1 MCMRGHMRDV
11 RAAGL
16 QEEMN
21 EVAMVREARAS
32 LGALLGRYSRD
43 GVAQNNASASA
54 HQPLRSCARYLEDV
68 DKALDDHADVC
79 PPARPPA
86 RPNRTHFVSQRS
98 LTLLAAK
105 LLKLRFLL
113 KLLFLLAAS
122 VPRQRRGYDCS
133 LQAVHDGAAHSKLK
147 EIVTPY
153 HNRFARSLTIMMN
166 KVLPYTICRTASVT
180 NPVHRRRPATAATLL
195 HALTH

>member
-43 GVAQNNASASA
+43 DVAQNNASVSA
-54 HQPLRSCARYLEDV
+54 QQPLRSCARYLEDV

-86 RPNRTHFVSQRS
+86 RPNRTR
-98 LTLLAAK
+98 
-105 LLKLRFLL
+105 
-113 KLLFLLAAS
+113 
-122 VPRQRRGYDCS
+122 
-133 LQAVHDGAAHSKLK
+133 
-147 EIVTPY
+147 
-153 HNRFARSLTIMMN
+153 N
-166 KVLPYTICRTASVT
+166 
-180 NPVHRRRPATAATLL
+180 
-195 HALTH
+195 ALSAC

>member
-1 MCMRGHMRDV
+1 
-11 RAAGL
+11 
-16 QEEMN
+16 
-21 EVAMVREARAS
+21 
-32 LGALLGRYSRD
+32 
-43 GVAQNNASASA
+43 
-54 HQPLRSCARYLEDV
+54 
-68 DKALDDHADVC
+68 
-79 PPARPPA
+79 
-86 RPNRTHFVSQRS
+86 VSQRS

-180 NPVHRRRPATAATLL
+180 NPVHRRRSATAATLL